1 MTEEAPLGTDEAAP
15 ADAVLP
21 WLVVSVLAHAAVFG
35 LLALGWA
42 MLPAAPPEPLF
53 ERIDPATV
61 MLVSV
66 VAPEVVQ
73 APAPPEEAKPEP
85 EPPPEPA
92 RPDQPKPEPR
102 PRPAIKVPLP
112 TKAPPAA
119 RAPSAPAAA
128 PAAAPG
134 ESAVVLPKLSTELL
148 AEADYAL
155 WFAEV
160 RHRFTETFSVI
171 DAFKGHGLITV
182 VRITFD
188 GTGTVTDVSL
198 TQSSGNAAVD
208 QSVLLSASFVETV
221 PLPPDRYRAPLMALE
236 LSFDADDA

>member
-1 MTEEAPLGTDEAAP
+1 MTGEAPLGTDEAAP

-21 WLVVSVLAHAAVFG
+21 WLVVSVLAHGAVFG
-35 LLALGWA
+35 LLALGWW
-42 MLPAAPPEPLF
+42 MLPEAPPEPLF

-73 APAPPEEAKPEP
+73 VPAPPEAAPPAPPAEPPKPE
-85 EPPPEPA
+85 A
-92 RPDQPKPEPR
+92 PKPEPK
-102 PRPAIKVPLP
+102 PRPAIKVPPP
-112 TKAPPAA
+112 TKTPPAA
-119 RAPSAPAAA
+119 EAPPPTAPATA
-128 PAAAPG
+128 PGAAPG
-134 ESAVVLPKLSTELL
+134 ESAVVLPKLSTDLL
-148 AEADYAL
+148 SEADYAL

-208 QSVLLSASFVETV
+208 QSVLLSASFVSTV
-221 PLPPDRYRAPLMALE
+221 PLPPDRYRALLMALE